1 MKAFVIAG
9 GIPQIELIK
18 QLKSRGITTV
28 LADGSPNA
36 VARPYA
42 DFLSRQYL

>member
-9 GIPQIELIK
+9 GVPQIELIK

-28 LADGSPNA
+28 LADGS
-36 VARPYA
+36 
-42 DFLSRQYL
+42 